1 MNSIEDKSVMYE
13 KKSLELIELL
23 ENEEYLKI
31 DEKLDERMLLLESI
45 DESEKDKFIEIY
57 NDKKLSEVDEN
68 IKRLFNEILD
78 RLKQEL
84 IKYNCKKQGN
94 IGYSRVSRNKIDI
107 FDKKV

>member
-1 MNSIEDKSVMYE
+1 MYE

-57 NDKKLSEVDEN
+57 NDKKLSEVDEK
-68 IKRLFNEILD
+68 IKKLFNDRLD

>member
-1 MNSIEDKSVMYE
+1 
-13 KKSLELIELL
+13 
-23 ENEEYLKI
+23 
-31 DEKLDERMLLLESI
+31 MLLLESI

-57 NDKKLSEVDEN
+57 NDKKLSEVDEK
-68 IKRLFNEILD
+68 IKRLFNDRLD

>member
-1 MNSIEDKSVMYE
+1 MYE

-57 NDKKLSEVDEN
+57 NDKKLSEVDEK
-68 IKRLFNEILD
+68 IKRLFNDRLD

>member
-57 NDKKLSEVDEN
+57 NDKKLSEVDEK
-68 IKRLFNEILD
+68 IKKLFNDRLD